1 MMASPS
7 SIPARSFYR
16 RSNIHTVIPGSSA
29 DSDGSDSGNEDLSTL
44 PPRADAAASDD
55 DDYLPPGG
63 NILTEDDVASSSSS
77 DDEPAPRQGTS
88 TGNRQETSIPVFK
101 WRKVEQDVSG
111 IEKDITFSEPDE
123 VGTAMQY
130 FKRLFDASI
139 IQMIVDQTNLYSVQE
154 TGHSVNTT
162 CNEMNV
168 FISMLIYTG
177 LVKTSAFI
185 DFWAQGTRF
194 APIADAM
201 PLKRFQKLQRYIHF
215 NDNTMARNSDDR
227 FFKIR
232 PVMDMVRRN
241 FLAIEHEEQFSI
253 DEMMVPYEGTKG
265 RQPTPV
271 YSQQT
276 PQVGF
281 KLFTRA
287 GVSGIVYDFIANAG
301 KSTFRPDDFTDAEM
315 KLGQGAQVVLTLCRS
330 IPDPRNSKVYF
341 DNFFTSFELIS
352 HLRSAEIYAIGT
364 MRQNRLRNVEMKN
377 DKVLG
382 KEPRGSYD
390 YRTDAAAGITVVKWR
405 DNKVV
410 TLASSFVGVHPLTT
424 MKRYDK
430 VAKSKVDVTAPN
442 IVRQYNVHMGGVD
455 LADML
460 IALYRTPLKAKRWH
474 LVMFGQML
482 DMCVCNAWLLY
493 RRDVKLLD
501 QGQHVPLGKFR
512 RDIAFALHHACQ
524 AKRGRPPLEDA
535 ESAAKIHRFVAP
547 RPVDDKRYDGIGHWP
562 VHDKKGRCR
571 LCRKG
576 WSRMKCSKCDTMLC
590 FTGDKNCFVAFHNK

>member
-1 MMASPS
+1 M
-7 SIPARSFYR
+7 F
-16 RSNIHTVIPGSSA
+16 SA
-29 DSDGSDSGNEDLSTL
+29 D
-44 PPRADAAASDD
+44 
-55 DDYLPPGG
+55 
-63 NILTEDDVASSSSS
+63 
-77 DDEPAPRQGTS
+77 
-88 TGNRQETSIPVFK
+88 
-101 WRKVEQDVSG
+101 
-111 IEKDITFSEPDE
+111 
-123 VGTAMQY
+123 
-130 FKRLFDASI
+130 I
-139 IQMIVDQTNLYSVQE
+139 IQMIVEQTNLYSVQE
-154 TGHSVNTT
+154 TGNSVNTN

-177 LVKTSAFI
+177 LVKMSAFI

-201 PLKRFQKLQRYIHF
+201 PLKRFQKLRRYIHF
-215 NDNTMARNSDDR
+215 NDNTVARNSDDR

-253 DEMMVPYEGTKG
+253 DEMMVPYKGTRAG
-265 RQPTPV
+265 NLRQYIRSKPHKW
-271 YSQQT
+271 
-276 PQVGF
+276 GF

-287 GVSGIVYDFIANAG
+287 GVSGIVYDFIAYAG
-301 KSTFRPDDFTDAEM
+301 RSTFRPDDFTDAEL
-315 KLGQGAQVVLTLCRS
+315 KLGQGSQVVLTLCRS
-330 IPDPRNSKVYF
+330 IPEPRNSKVYF

-364 MRQNRLRNVEMKN
+364 MRQNRLRNVEMKT

-390 YRTDAAAGITVVKWR
+390 YRTDASAGITVVKWR

-410 TLASSFVGVHPLTT
+410 TLASSFVGVEPLAT

-430 VAKSKVDVTAPN
+430 VAKAKVDVPAPN

-493 RRDVKLLD
+493 RRDIKLLD
-501 QGQHVPLGKFR
+501 QGQHIPLRKFR
-512 RDIAFALHHACQ
+512 TDIAFALQHASQ
-524 AKRGRPPLEDA
+524 PKRGRPSLEDA
-535 ESAAKIHRFVAP
+535 EPAAKIRRFVAP
-547 RPVDDKRYDGIGHWP
+547 RPVDDVRYDGIGHWP

-571 LCRKG
+571 QCRKG
-576 WSRMKCSKCDTMLC
+576 WSRMKCLKCETMLC
-590 FTGDKNCFVAFHNK
+590 FTGDKNCFVVFHHKL